1 MLNAGTRPR
10 CVCHDQGVE
19 PRCGVLFSKGAKH
32 GTVALLCCA
41 ANAQMPHTAISRAVL
56 GPHVHKLCQDCCH
69 ARWLQ
74 RGVVKHTPRA
84 SVVVVPCVP
93 LQAFSSSPPL
103 LASALFLVVLLCC
116 FVCSIKGQRRC
127 YLHSSVLRLTIQ
139 ECVQQER
146 KKKTR
151 RWGDEDHAHHRER
164 EREREREVKREV
176 KRERSRERERERE
189 RENRQTDTHTRR
201 HAHTSRHAHTGRLN
215 GLVSTAQSVARL
227 C

>member
-1 MLNAGTRPR
+1 MEGDWGHAAPHLAFVLYASPLATPVLNAGTRPR

-84 SVVVVPCVP
+84 SVVVVPCVL

-164 EREREREVKREV
+164 EREREVKR
-176 KRERSRERERERE
+176 
-189 RENRQTDTHTRR
+189 TDTRTHKQTHTHTQTRTHKQTR
-201 HAHTSRHAHTGRLN
+201 AHRQAEWAG
-215 GLVSTAQSVARL
+215 
-227 C
+227 

>member
-84 SVVVVPCVP
+84 SVVVVPCVL

-127 YLHSSVLRLTIQ
+127 YLHSSVLRLTIE

-146 KKKTR
+146 EKKNKTV
-151 RWGDEDHAHHRER
+151 GGER
-164 EREREREVKREV
+164 PRTS
-176 KRERSRERERERE
+176 SRERERERS
-189 RENRQTDTHTRR
+189 REQTRARTSRHTHTRR